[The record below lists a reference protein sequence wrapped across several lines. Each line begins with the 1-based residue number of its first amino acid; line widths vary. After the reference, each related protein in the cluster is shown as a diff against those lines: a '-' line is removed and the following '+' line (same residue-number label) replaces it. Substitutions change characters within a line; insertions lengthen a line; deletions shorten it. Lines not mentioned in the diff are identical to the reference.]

1 MSSHTNRSVS
11 HDFYYRGV
19 DEGRTGSYLHCSIS
33 YGRRVARSYS
43 TVVAQVIPAKGYKEG
58 DVRTREPSS
67 GRTLV
72 SYWSMSNA
80 TGRHISYLRA
90 SSPFECISVPLRRGG
105 GELAPQELAN
115 RFHEELGYYVKNLNT
130 RADRETFMHLL
141 YSLKRVRD
149 EACEEWA
156 KPLRHARFR
165 RFLEVDVSKEAEALK
180 ARNRRLA
187 AKAARETRE
196 TIAKYVKDRKG
207 GDYCEFMHALFDP
220 CYESRRYRFS
230 DRQRGILREKVCG
243 GKRAWDTPAYVWL
256 DGDEIETSKGV
267 RVPVSEAKVAMRLWA
282 SGKDMRTLPVDR
294 YHIVSYEG
302 DTIQIGCHKIPRE
315 NMLALY
321 EAVMGEPF
329 PERK

>member
-1 MSSHTNRSVS
+1 M
-11 HDFYYRGV
+11 
-19 DEGRTGSYLHCSIS
+19 
-33 YGRRVARSYS
+33 
-43 TVVAQVIPAKGYKEG
+43 
-58 DVRTREPSS
+58 
-67 GRTLV
+67 
-72 SYWSMSNA
+72 
-80 TGRHISYLRA
+80 
-90 SSPFECISVPLRRGG
+90 
-105 GELAPQELAN
+105 PQELAN
-115 RFHEELGYYVKNLNT
+115 RFYEELEYYVKNLNT
-130 RADRETFMHLL
+130 KADRETFMHML
-141 YSLKRVRD
+141 YSFKRVRD

-187 AKAARETRE
+187 AKAAKETRE

-207 GDYCEFMHALFDP
+207 GDYCEFMHALFD
-220 CYESRRYRFS
+220 CHYVSGRYRFS
-230 DRQRGILREKVCG
+230 DRQREILREKVCG
-243 GKRAWDTPAYVWL
+243 GKNTWDRPAYVWL

-282 SGKDMRTLPVDR
+282 SGKDMRTLPVGR
-294 YHIVSYEG
+294 YSIVSYEG

-329 PERK
+329 PERKA